1 MQLAAILLSLAALG
15 GVTMVVI
22 RLKGAPLPPTGL
34 ALAHGAIAAC
44 GVVALAYA
52 AYEPGIPHL
61 AQIALGV
68 FIVAALGGLTLFL
81 LFHRPGR
88 PLPVSLMLGHGVLAL
103 AGLGLL
109 LYTLYAERL

>member
-15 GVTMVVI
+15 GIVMVAI

-52 AYEPGIPHL
+52 A
-61 AQIALGV
+61 
-68 FIVAALGGLTLFL
+68 
-81 LFHRPGR
+81 
-88 PLPVSLMLGHGVLAL
+88 
-103 AGLGLL
+103 
-109 LYTLYAERL
+109 